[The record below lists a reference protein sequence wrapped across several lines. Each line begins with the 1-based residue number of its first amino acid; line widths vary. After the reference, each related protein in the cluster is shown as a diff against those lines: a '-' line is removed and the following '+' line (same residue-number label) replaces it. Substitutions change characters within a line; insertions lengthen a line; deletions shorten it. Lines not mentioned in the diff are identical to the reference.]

1 MLKFSNII
9 HENAE
14 HISNFYLAQDSERAR
29 CQEMS
34 LTSLIVPEKKSV
46 FSRKIITNTLTSF
59 DVVEENFPQQLFTD
73 ALSLTSICFITLVM
87 LMNKPHFLSP

>member
-34 LTSLIVPEKKSV
+34 LTSLIVPEKK
-46 FSRKIITNTLTSF
+46 I
-59 DVVEENFPQQLFTD
+59 
-73 ALSLTSICFITLVM
+73 SIFQK
-87 LMNKPHFLSP
+87 NYH

>member
-14 HISNFYLAQDSERAR
+14 HISNFYLVQDSEHAR

-34 LTSLIVPEKKSV
+34 LTSFIVPEKLSI
-46 FSRKIITNTLTSF
+46 F
-59 DVVEENFPQQLFTD
+59 QQ
-73 ALSLTSICFITLVM
+73 
-87 LMNKPHFLSP
+87 NYH